1 MARHLIATYRNVPGE
16 HCGSTA
22 MRNLIRHYC
31 ALELPEAVVFG
42 LGSGIHCVLLESD
55 RYDPSVML
63 FGRSATMETDVAD
76 ALGLAYVERT
86 EIDDRAAWDVVRAE
100 VAADRPTMLSG
111 DAFHLDYRDFKV
123 HFPAHRFVL
132 VGFDDETRMAAV
144 VDRIDVAPQPC
155 SYDALATSRNPK
167 DFISTQNLWGRFT
180 DGSTSRS
187 LPEACAIALRRAAT
201 RMLAEPAVADT
212 TPGLAGGMQ
221 DAHQSGAV
229 RATTGIG
236 ALERLATCLPAV
248 LARPEGRAF
257 ARYAGSCIEVFGTG
271 GGNFRRLYASFL
283 RWVHEGGHADVTVAD
298 ADAMEESARAWTM
311 LSTVLRRFAS
321 TEQPAARDTARAA
334 VATITRIRE
343 LEART
348 FERLAQ
354 RRTLG

>member
-1 MARHLIATYRNVPGE
+1 VASHLIATYRNVPGE

-42 LGSGIHCVLLESD
+42 LGSGIHCMLLESD

-86 EIDDRAAWDVVRAE
+86 EVDDRAAWDVVRAE

-111 DAFHLDYRDFKV
+111 DAFYLHYRDFKV

-144 VDRIDVAPQPC
+144 VDRIDAAPQPC
-155 SYDALATSRNPK
+155 SYDALAASRNPK

-201 RMLAEPAVADT
+201 RMLAEPGEGDT
-212 TPGLAGGMQ
+212 TPGPAGGMQ
-221 DAHQSGAV
+221 DAHRSGTVARRRRDRRPRAPGHLPAHGP
-229 RATTGIG
+229 RAT
-236 ALERLATCLPAV
+236 ER
-248 LARPEGRAF
+248 ARPRPLRRLLYRNLRHRRWQLPSFVRLVSTLGPRGRPRRRHDRRRRRHGRVGASVDHALDRAATFRLHRGAGRA
-257 ARYAGSCIEVFGTG
+257 
-271 GGNFRRLYASFL
+271 
-283 RWVHEGGHADVTVAD
+283 
-298 ADAMEESARAWTM
+298 
-311 LSTVLRRFAS
+311 
-321 TEQPAARDTARAA
+321 
-334 VATITRIRE
+334 
-343 LEART
+343 
-348 FERLAQ
+348 
-354 RRTLG
+354 